1 MNELKAA
8 NLWQRMDVDMHMDM
22 DMKMLGS
29 RNKGRKGNKSPAIDL
44 FRNQLDMSLV
54 QPMP

>member
-8 NLWQRMDVDMHMDM
+8 SLWQRMDVDMHVDM

-29 RNKGRKGNKSPAIDL
+29 RNKGRKGHKSPAIDL

>member
-8 NLWQRMDVDMHMDM
+8 NLWQRMDVDMHMDT

-29 RNKGRKGNKSPAIDL
+29 RNKGRKVHKSPAIDL